1 MDPLSIAA
9 SVFALAQCTSLLIS
23 FTKTCINAKEE
34 RKKFIEE
41 LRKVSNMAQQLDDR
55 YQASNK
61 EDPWYRGM
69 RKMGETCGR
78 LTEEGKYTPPPDST
92 KETTG
97 PLDKL
102 FMIISEMYSELH
114 DAQASHR
121 LQRGYERLKWFWDK
135 DKFANRLVEIEKTSV
150 VVFRIMDLDH
160 FEASKA
166 AAISSRETAEGVTDI
181 RIRLKAIEDNS
192 IEQRKKEKEE
202 EDEREKET
210 MMKWLS
216 PTLDFLA
223 RQKDLY
229 ENCFR
234 SAGQWLLDHDVFQQ
248 WTHGQSWYL
257 RCLGEP
263 GAGKVGV
270 FEPITSSSRFLMR
283 FPDNAIVDLSK
294 PSARAI

>member
-1 MDPLSIAA
+1 MDPLSVIG
-9 SVFALAQCTSLLIS
+9 SVTALAHCTRILIS
-23 FTKTCINAKEE
+23 FTKTCIHAKEE
-34 RKKFIEE
+34 REKFIEE
-41 LRKVSNMAQQLDDR
+41 LRKVLFMVKQLQDHNK
-55 YQASNK
+55 ASNK

-69 RKMGETCGR
+69 RKMGETCGT
-78 LTEEGKYTPPPDST
+78 LTEKGRYTPPPDRT

-102 FMIISEMYSELH
+102 FMIIGELYSEWD
-114 DAQASHR
+114 DAQPSHR
-121 LQRGYERLKWFWDK
+121 WQRGVERLKWFWDK
-135 DKFANRLVEIEKTSV
+135 DKFANRLFEIENNSV
-150 VVFRIMDLDH
+150 LVFRILDLDH
-160 FEASKA
+160 FEASKTA
-166 AAISSRETAEGVTDI
+166 AISSRAAEISSRETAEGVTDI
-181 RIRLKAIEDNS
+181 RIRLKTIEDNS

-270 FEPITSSSRFLMR
+270 FEPITSTSRF
-283 FPDNAIVDLSK
+283 
-294 PSARAI
+294 